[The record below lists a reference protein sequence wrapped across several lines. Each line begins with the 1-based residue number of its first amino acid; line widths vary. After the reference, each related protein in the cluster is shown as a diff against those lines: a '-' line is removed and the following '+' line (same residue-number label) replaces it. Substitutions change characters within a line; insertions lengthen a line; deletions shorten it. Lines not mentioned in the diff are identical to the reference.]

1 MSGACAQL
9 CPSAQPEMRGA
20 QAFGVVSGAPDE
32 RRVTWIERPVPVTPE
47 LLAMSAPVP
56 PTRVMRFAARCQESA
71 CSHFDGHDCRL
82 ASRIVAMLDPVVAAL
97 PPCSI
102 RADCRW
108 WRQEGREACS
118 RCPQIITETVDP
130 PAIYERAATP
140 EPKAGMEEAD
150 TGRAAANLQD
160 DAASFPPIHAI
171 EADRLE
177 KKVPLDRIAIC

>member
-1 MSGACAQL
+1 MTGARPPL
-9 CPSAQPEMRGA
+9 CPSAQPEMDGA
-20 QAFGVVSGAPDE
+20 RAFGVVDGAPDA
-32 RRVTWIERPVPVTPE
+32 RRVTWIEKPVPVTPE

-56 PTRVMRFAARCQESA
+56 PTRVMRFSAPCQESA

-118 RCPQIITETVDP
+118 RYPQIITETVDP
-130 PAIYERAATP
+130 PDIYERAATP
-140 EPKAGMEEAD
+140 EP
-150 TGRAAANLQD
+150 RAAVRAANPAGLAALRSTKPRTMPEHF
-160 DAASFPPIHAI
+160 AASAQ
-171 EADRLE
+171 
-177 KKVPLDRIAIC
+177 